1 MVGVCLVPSLTFVML
16 FSGIGFG
23 FEVNQE
29 LRKYSF
35 YSNGLLSLGVA
46 IAVVGVLADF
56 GSWQHIWKWLALLA
70 ETVATLCFI
79 VGGTLTVDRYPA
91 GNWNHQTR
99 AALCV
104 ALTLALCVCV
114 RSSDG
119 RVSPA
124 HASVYHEA
132 GQGHILFPRDPDLLA
147 GDCPA
152 DEAGGLQPLRRLD
165 RLGGNRRRL
174 VQGRGQ
180 RMVEQPRLRALH
192 RRRHDDLQQR
202 HRRQLHCHQ
211 RHDRSFGMPL

>member
-1 MVGVCLVPSLTFVML
+1 MIHASYTMGCICSCVKCVYGACTTTLRFPFMVGVCLVPSLTFVML

-35 YSNGLLSLGVA
+35 YSDGMLSLGVA

-119 RVSPA
+119 RVSAAIAMVGSITEREVSPTGLEFCLRTG
-124 HASVYHEA
+124 SPQCSPPQ
-132 GQGHILFPRDPDLLA
+132 QGCVCL
-147 GDCPA
+147 
-152 DEAGGLQPLRRLD
+152 
-165 RLGGNRRRL
+165 
-174 VQGRGQ
+174 
-180 RMVEQPRLRALH
+180 
-192 RRRHDDLQQR
+192 
-202 HRRQLHCHQ
+202 
-211 RHDRSFGMPL
+211 